1 MLVFIN
7 ALTLEQTDKEFVLW
21 LYEKYKNLMYLT
33 AKKQISSPEVI
44 EDILQDS
51 IIKLIEKI
59 EVLRSLD
66 QHALAGYIVAT
77 VRNTSINF
85 LKKQSYISEKLN
97 DGNDSGI
104 DDSTTTITLEDLV
117 LLNERAEQLL
127 QIWPKLSETE
137 RYLLEGKY
145 VLGYSDA
152 ELAKQLYCKPASIR
166 MKLTRARRTAFAL
179 LMQSE
184 GGFFNDET

>member
-1 MLVFIN
+1 MLAFIS
-7 ALTLEQTDKEFVLW
+7 ALPLEQTDKEFALW
-21 LYEKYKNLMYLT
+21 LYQKYKNLMYLT

-85 LKKQSYISEKLN
+85 LKKQSISEKSN
-97 DGNDSGI
+97 DGNDSGS
-104 DDSTTTITLEDLV
+104 DENTTFITLEDLV

-127 QIWPKLSETE
+127 HIWPKLSDTD

-152 ELAKQLYCKPASIR
+152 ELAQQLYCKPASIR